1 MKRTLFVI
9 LMLIS
14 ANSMALRFNS
24 IDAKDIVNPEFKSLI
39 QQWQADFNIDD
50 AGAYG
55 YQVKKLNRSGQW
67 DKTVRNIAYI
77 KSYCLDEIAANPVEY
92 ISYIYP
98 DTKELIYNMAYLDL
112 PNTERAVES
121 LAAKYSD
128 MIESLYV
135 NDDFM
140 ILEGFS
146 SCDSFSAG
154 HDEITIIDKKNKQYF
169 VLYGG
174 YSE

>member
-1 MKRTLFVI
+1 MKS
-9 LMLIS
+9 LMLTFFILITS
-14 ANSMALRFNS
+14 NAFAVQFSSLDS
-24 IDAKDIVNPEFKSLI
+24 KDIVNPEFKAFI
-39 QQWQADFNIDD
+39 QEWQNEFQIDD

-55 YQVKKLNRSGQW
+55 YQVTKLSSSGQW

-77 KSYCLDEIAANPVEY
+77 TSYCLDEKAADYVDYP
-92 ISYIYP
+92 SFIYP
-98 DTKELIYNMAYLDL
+98 DTKELIYAMAYLDL
-112 PNTERAVES
+112 PDTERAVEK

-128 MIESLYV
+128 FIENFYF
-135 NDDFM
+135 NDDF
-140 ILEGFS
+140 LVLHGFS

-154 HDEITIIDKKNKQYF
+154 HDEITIIDTLNKQYF